1 MNEPLLKVEHL
12 KKNFPIRGG
21 VFSKQIGAVKAV
33 DDISFTIHKGE
44 TLGLVVKAAVENQR
58 QEECSY
64 AFLNQVKAKL
74 FLKATILRNYQI
86 VN

>member
-21 VFSKQIGAVKAV
+21 VFSKQIGTVKAV

-44 TLGLVVKAAVENQR
+44 TLGLVGESGCVK
-58 QEECSY
+58 
-64 AFLNQVKAKL
+64 
-74 FLKATILRNYQI
+74 
-86 VN
+86 